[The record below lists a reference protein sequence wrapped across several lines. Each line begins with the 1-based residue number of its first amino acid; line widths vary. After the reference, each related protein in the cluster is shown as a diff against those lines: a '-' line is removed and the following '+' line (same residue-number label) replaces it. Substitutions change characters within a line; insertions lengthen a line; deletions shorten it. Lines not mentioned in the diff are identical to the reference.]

1 MCCGAVR
8 YFNWE
13 RVPISFRF
21 GSALFIITNILP
33 SKKFTLVAVLCCVP
47 RKFAV
52 AKDPLLSY
60 TLQGIPAVTHKH
72 TIQTKQKPFIL
83 KLTTQYNPTSHLTL
97 ITTSSSTRIKCQTF
111 SVATIERNSKLWAS
125 ASRLIQH
132 NSTSFS

>member
-1 MCCGAVR
+1 MVGVLRRRQVLQLGAR
-8 YFNWE
+8 PN
-13 RVPISFRF
+13 IIQIRF
-21 GSALFIITNILP
+21 SSIYNNKHIALQKVYP
-33 SKKFTLVAVLCCVP
+33 CWCCVP

-60 TLQGIPAVTHKH
+60 TLQGIPAVAHKH